1 MSDGDLLLLYMT
13 IKHLCTEQT
22 DVSKKQHTLFEQPC
36 DILRASDN

>member
-22 DVSKKQHTLFEQPC
+22 DVSKKIAHFV
-36 DILRASDN
+36 